1 MRDGG
6 GGDDQDVKWINKR
19 KKKIETLNYES
30 WKPNPSSSLP
40 GQGRMEL
47 ICCLQLEFEEVAF
60 WLNVLD

>member
-19 KKKIETLNYES
+19 KKVETLNYES

-40 GQGRMEL
+40 GQGRTEL